1 MKRNLPFLLLAATSL
16 LLTTKSH
23 GGMIASALT
32 DSSDVN
38 LVQHENDFENY
49 FSSATDIFQ
58 TISVSQLGAE
68 QLIDRSALSPFID
81 TLGIV
86 TPDHLGSVF
95 AASDTKN
102 ADNTTGSVEALWVFD
117 ISGVENLT
125 LDIDIAAMGDFESSD
140 RLSIY
145 YQVDG
150 TPQTTLWTAQAQT
163 NLQQN
168 YQLSSGQSVSFDDP
182 LAINGDLLS
191 NQFTTFSADIA
202 EKGQQLTIGI
212 QASLDGG
219 NEGIILKSMLITGD
233 KQTQGPI
240 TVPTPPSIILFLLA
254 FILARLHFYRMAE

>member
-1 MKRNLPFLLLAATSL
+1 MKRTLPFLLLAGTSL
-16 LLTTKSH
+16 LFTTSSH
-23 GGMIASALT
+23 AGLIASALT

-38 LVQHENDFENY
+38 LVKHENDFQNY

-81 TLGIV
+81 NLGII

-102 ADNTTGSVEALWVFD
+102 SDNTTGSVEALWVFD
-117 ISGVENLT
+117 VSGFENLT

-145 YQVDG
+145 YQVNG

-163 NLQQN
+163 SRQQN
-168 YQLSSGQSVSFDDP
+168 YQLSSGQSVSLDDP
-182 LAINGDLLS
+182 LAIDGDLLS

-219 NEGIILKSMLITGD
+219 SEGVILKSMLISGD
-233 KQTQGPI
+233 KQTQGPV

-254 FILARLHFYRMAE
+254 VLLARFHFYRITK